1 VSHAH
6 IPGVLGF
13 VMKVTIAGGRKEDV
27 KKISKLIR
35 SINPAAQIAGAL
47 AAHEAEHKK
56 NYRKRFLVKH
66 LQKFLAVRVSD
77 IAYFFSNGR
86 LSYLVTNDNKKYLLE
101 YSMERLEALLN
112 PEQFFR
118 INRSFIIAF
127 DAVKQA
133 EDYHG
138 NRLVIIV
145 QPVFSEKVIVSR
157 ERVSAFKQWMGK

>member
-1 VSHAH
+1 
-6 IPGVLGF
+6 
-13 VMKVTIAGGRKEDV
+13 MKITIAGGRREEV

-35 SINPAAQIAGAL
+35 TINPEAQINGAPTVT
-47 AAHEAEHKK
+47 ETEQKK

-66 LQKFLAVRVSD
+66 LQKFLSIRVSQV
-77 IAYFFSNGR
+77 AYFYSNGR
-86 LSYLVTNDNKKYLLE
+86 LSFLVTTDNKKYMVE
-101 YSMERLEALLN
+101 YSMERLEGLLN

-138 NRLVIIV
+138 NRLIIDV
-145 QPVFSEKVIVSR
+145 QPGFYEKVIVSR
-157 ERVSAFKQWMGK
+157 ERVSVFKKWLGK